1 MKYSKNHVSKI
12 FNYNNIFLYAI
23 YTLFFI
29 NIFQITCVNAEK
41 DKKFIILNEN
51 NTVVLRNEI
60 NSISISNT
68 IKNLYNLDNNNF
80 DSNFDNSNDKYLF
93 IISQGGSVFDGN
105 MLIEYI
111 KNTNISCITSF
122 AASMGFTIMQ
132 NCKNRYILDN
142 AIMMQHQMS
151 IVYPNYK
158 PISNLNQL
166 NNMYQKVYQKLI
178 NSQADRINMDPLM
191 FEKKIAEDWW
201 LFDQEIIDFNI
212 ADEKVNVFC
221 SNELVNKKDVYEVKI
236 FGFTTNLIYSGCPLI
251 TEPISIDIFNKTE
264 INENTYQNIYNELNK
279 INYRKYN
286 LDLN

>member
-1 MKYSKNHVSKI
+1 MKYSKNQVSKI

-29 NIFQITCVNAEK
+29 NVFQITYANAEK
-41 DKKFIILNEN
+41 DKNLIILNEN

-60 NSISISNT
+60 NGLSISNT
-68 IKNLYNLDNNNF
+68 IKNLYNLDN
-80 DSNFDNSNDKYLF
+80 DNSNDKYLF

-178 NSQADRINMDPLM
+178 N
-191 FEKKIAEDWW
+191 
-201 LFDQEIIDFNI
+201 
-212 ADEKVNVFC
+212 
-221 SNELVNKKDVYEVKI
+221 
-236 FGFTTNLIYSGCPLI
+236 
-251 TEPISIDIFNKTE
+251 
-264 INENTYQNIYNELNK
+264 
-279 INYRKYN
+279 
-286 LDLN
+286 

>member
-1 MKYSKNHVSKI
+1 MYYPKI
-12 FNYNNIFLYAI
+12 INLSLYIFFLI
-23 YTLFFI
+23 T
-29 NIFQITCVNAEK
+29 IFQIIIVHAEK
-41 DKKFIILNEN
+41 DKKLINLNDK

-60 NSISISNT
+60 NSLSISNT
-68 IKNLYNLDNNNF
+68 IKELYNLD
-80 DSNFDNSNDKYLF
+80 DTDEKYLF

-132 NCKNRYILDN
+132 NCKNRYIIDN

-166 NNMYQKVYQKLI
+166 NNMYQKVYKKLI
-178 NSQADRINMDPLM
+178 DTQSERIKMESST
-191 FEKKIAEDWW
+191 FEKKISEDWW
-201 LFDQEIIDFNI
+201 LFDQEIIDYNI
-212 ADEKVNVFC
+212 ADEKVNIFC
-221 SNELVNKKDVYEVKI
+221 SNDLVNRKDIYELKI

-251 TEPISIDIFNKTE
+251 IEPTSIDIHNKTE
-264 INENTYQNIYNELNK
+264 INNITYQDIHNEISKIKK

-286 LDLN
+286 LDII